1 MAILYHPSVVDT
13 NWTLVTYGCITC

>member
-1 MAILYHPSVVDT
+1 MAILYHPAVVDT